1 MSDNCIQEH
10 RIREHN
16 GTMSREQANRD
27 MSERYWLEFANF
39 VNFVMAKNH
48 SAAAALKTRQ
58 KRTLT

>member
-27 MSERYWLEFANF
+27 KGERYWLEFANF

-48 SAAAALKTRQ
+48 SAAAALET
-58 KRTLT
+58 